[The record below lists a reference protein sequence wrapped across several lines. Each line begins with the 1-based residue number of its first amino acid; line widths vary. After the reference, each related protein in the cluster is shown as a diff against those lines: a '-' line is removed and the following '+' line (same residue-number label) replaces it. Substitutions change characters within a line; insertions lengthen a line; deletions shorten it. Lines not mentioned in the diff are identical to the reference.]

1 MEWEVGMSRCKLVM
15 HTEWI
20 NSKVLLYSID
30 NIQYPMITVMEK
42 NVKKKNIYL

>member
-30 NIQYPMITVMEK
+30 NNIQYPMITVMEK
-42 NVKKKNIYL
+42 NVKKSIYI